1 MTFWEKPDNGF
12 HSIPPFLPSSAGE
25 GPGMRACER
34 TVFFLFCERK
44 WHSTTKNGLGLTVGR
59 KPSPH
64 WKISALNGVVMR
76 TNIIPV
82 MLTLAAVAIASA
94 TTSSVLTF
102 AGGQK
107 PSAANELA
115 GTSWKLVKFQGG
127 DETTLVPDD
136 GSKYT
141 ITFGSNGRVSARVD
155 CNRGSSTWKS
165 SRANELQF
173 GSWSR
178 TSAKCAPGSLHDKI
192 VTEGANVSRY
202 SIKDGHLFLSGMS
215 AGGFY
220 ELEPLTTQKRRG

>member
-1 MTFWEKPDNGF
+1 MNISKRNAAKYNRLMISK
-12 HSIPPFLPSSAGE
+12 SICATG
-25 GPGMRACER
+25 A
-34 TVFFLFCERK
+34 
-44 WHSTTKNGLGLTVGR
+44 
-59 KPSPH
+59 
-64 WKISALNGVVMR
+64 VMR
-76 TNIIPV
+76 TSISRV
-82 MLTLAAVAIASA
+82 MLTLAAVAAMILASV
-94 TTSSVLTF
+94 TTSSGLTF
-102 AGGQK
+102 AGAQNSSG
-107 PSAANELA
+107 ANELA

-155 CNRGSSTWKS
+155 CNRASSTWKS

-178 TSAKCAPGSLHDKI
+178 TSVKCPLGSLHNKI
-192 VTEGANVSRY
+192 VTEGANVRRY

-220 ELEPLTTQKRRG
+220 ELEPLITPRRRG